1 MEVLNTEKAEIDIKG
16 RYFEYIKDYITSK
29 KDNIEIIAPSV
40 MGIQDAL
47 LNSLVAQINKL
58 NTERRNLQFS
68 SNENNPK
75 LTMLNMQLENLRMD
89 ILENVNN
96 LIEANKI
103 SHEWSRK
110 RIGDLEEE
118 ITETTFY
125 RKAAD

>member
-1 MEVLNTEKAEIDIKG
+1 
-16 RYFEYIKDYITSK
+16 
-29 KDNIEIIAPSV
+29 

-47 LNSLVAQINKL
+47 LNSLVAQINDL

-96 LIEANKI
+96 LIEANNI
-103 SHEWSRK
+103 SMNRV
-110 RIGDLEEE
+110 GQ
-118 ITETTFY
+118 
-125 RKAAD
+125 AN

>member
-1 MEVLNTEKAEIDIKG
+1 MLNTEKAEIDIKG
-16 RYFEYIKDYITSK
+16 SYFEYIKEYIKSK

-47 LNSLVAQINKL
+47 LNSLVAQINEL

-75 LTMLNMQLENLRMD
+75 LTMVNMQLENVRMD

-96 LIEANKI
+96 LIESNSI
-103 SHEWSRK
+103 SLSEV
-110 RIGDLEEE
+110 EQ
-118 ITETTFY
+118 TY
-125 RKAAD
+125 